1 MSRKFAKPY
10 IKMYKIYDEPE
21 DYFWA
26 KYIGNS
32 SGTIYLNKEGSPKS
46 FPEWS
51 VDKVNWYDVNKYGIP
66 YIQPNEKIWFR
77 STDGFSLNS
86 NNYWFM
92 QPQGDFAFG
101 GNLATLIDWQNMSI
115 IKTIPDYCFYRM
127 FGRTNTSYVKD
138 ISEITLS
145 DSITSIGYYSMY
157 QMFYTTRITSVSL
170 DLSSIKNIGVRGM
183 EQTFTQC
190 QYLENTSID
199 LSSLETI
206 GNRGMYKMF
215 ENDQKM
221 TDVSINLSSLETI
234 GEQGMRD
241 MFNTNMILTK
251 GIDLSNV
258 TTIDN
263 EGIAYIYSN
272 CYKLE
277 EATAPNIDPWD
288 TNITNYWLIGAGD
301 QVSGT
306 RTVYAPTG
314 VTIPTNNYS
323 GIPSSWTRVDY

>member
-32 SGTIYLNKEGSPKS
+32 SGTIFLRKEGLPQS

-51 VDKVNWYDVNKYGIP
+51 VDKINWYDVNNYSIP
-66 YIQPNEKIWFR
+66 YLQPNEKVWFR
-77 STDGFSLNS
+77 STGGFSFDS
-86 NNYWFM
+86 YSYWYT
-92 QPQGDFAFG
+92 QPSGDFAFG
-101 GNLATLIDWQNMSI
+101 GNLATLIDWQNMSS
-115 IKTIPDYCFYRM
+115 IKTIPDYCFYYM
-127 FGRTNTSYVKD
+127 FGRTNNVYVKD

-145 DSITSIGYYSMY
+145 DTITSIGYYSMY
-157 QMFYTTRITSVSL
+157 KMFYSTRITSVSL
-170 DLSSIKNIGVRGM
+170 DLSSVKNIGICGM
-183 EQTFTQC
+183 QEMFSQC
-190 QYLENTSID
+190 QDLENTSID
-199 LSSLETI
+199 LSSLKTI
-206 GNRGMYKMF
+206 SQQGMEAMF
-215 ENDQKM
+215 QNVQKM

-234 GEQGMRD
+234 GEKGMSN
-241 MFNTNMILTK
+241 MFNSSIRLTK

-263 EGIAYIYSN
+263 EGLYYMYSN

-277 EATAPNIDPWD
+277 DVTAPNIDPWD
-288 TNITNYWLIGAGD
+288 TDKTYYWLISAGD

-306 RTVYAPTG
+306 KTVNCPTG
-314 VTIPTNNYS
+314 VTIPTNHYS
-323 GIPSSWTRVDY
+323 GIPVGWVRVDY